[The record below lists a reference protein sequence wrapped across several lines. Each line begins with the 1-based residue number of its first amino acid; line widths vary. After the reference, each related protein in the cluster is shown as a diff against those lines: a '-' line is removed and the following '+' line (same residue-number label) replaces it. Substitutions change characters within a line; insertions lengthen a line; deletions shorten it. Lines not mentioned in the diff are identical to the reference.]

1 MPRTSLDHTADSG
14 IEATAPTLPALIEE
28 LATGM
33 FELMAPVEPCPAAS
47 VVETTVTAD
56 SVEDLVVDSLSDLL
70 YLAEI
75 EDLHLCRFDVEGSG
89 LPEVRIRAQ
98 GIPIAGVEASG
109 PPIKAVTYHRLEATE
124 TEEGW
129 YGRVY
134 FDV

>member
-1 MPRTSLDHTADSG
+1 MPRTTLDHTADTG

-33 FELMAPVEPCPAAS
+33 FELMAPVEPCPAGS
-47 VVETTVTAD
+47 VVETAVTAD
-56 SVEDLVVDSLSDLL
+56 SAEELVVDALSDLL

-75 EDLHLCRFDVEGSG
+75 EDLHFCRFDVEVSG
-89 LPEVRIRAQ
+89 LEVRIRAE
-98 GIPIAGVEASG
+98 GMPIARVQASG
-109 PPIKAVTYHRLEATE
+109 PPIKAVTYHRLEAVE
-124 TEEGW
+124 REEGW